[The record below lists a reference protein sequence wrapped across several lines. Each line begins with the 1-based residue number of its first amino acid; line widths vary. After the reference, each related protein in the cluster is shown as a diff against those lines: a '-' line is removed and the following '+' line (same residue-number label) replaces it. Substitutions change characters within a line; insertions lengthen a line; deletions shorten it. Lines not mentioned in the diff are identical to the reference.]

1 MAKEKYATTER
12 PTEPWLTSTY
22 SSPQLSSKRKFSS
35 SYQTTMENAEMDRL
49 GPKSVFIGGGRND
62 DNVCPSAVSGMDYIR
77 NPRLFKG
84 MAFNLEERQG
94 LGDDYEIIIIHIQ
107 SSV

>member
-1 MAKEKYATTER
+1 
-12 PTEPWLTSTY
+12 
-22 SSPQLSSKRKFSS
+22 
-35 SYQTTMENAEMDRL
+35 MDRL

-62 DNVCPSAVSGMDYIR
+62 DNVCPSTVSGMDYIR

-94 LGDDYEIIIIHIQ
+94 LGNCYEIMIFVFTKKKKTF
-107 SSV
+107 SSGHTITSTHSLNKW